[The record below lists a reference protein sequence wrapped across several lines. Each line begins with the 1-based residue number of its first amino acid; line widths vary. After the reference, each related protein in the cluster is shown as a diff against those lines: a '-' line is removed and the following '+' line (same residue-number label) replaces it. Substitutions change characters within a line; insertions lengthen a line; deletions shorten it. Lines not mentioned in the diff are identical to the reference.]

1 MLIWVLPAKRTKRGR
16 ITPKST
22 ASQIQVLSPHD
33 HFIQCSYTTTCIQFV
48 KNEDSDS
55 LVERQNVSKCLLLLY
70 TNFIHLYT
78 SFKILDLCI
87 QFVRPTGKP
96 SAAELPVNCE
106 AVEFPGRKSR
116 ALRANAESQMISSK
130 LVQIQQGHRFAT
142 KLETKCQGLACSLAV
157 PGCFGISQ
165 TIQFEHI

>member
-1 MLIWVLPAKRTKRGR
+1 MKPRLAKTKNQKRLATNDNDASS
-16 ITPKST
+16 ITATCADLST
-22 ASQIQVLSPHD
+22 SCEAHEARSN
-33 HFIQCSYTTTCIQFV
+33 Y
-48 KNEDSDS
+48 
-55 LVERQNVSKCLLLLY
+55 SKVNSY

-116 ALRANAESQMISSK
+116 ALRANAESQMNSSK
-130 LVQIQQGHRFAT
+130 LVQSQQGHRFAT